1 MLRRFAIAV
10 YNYPILT
17 KTIKLPT
24 MSFFPYTFVLYD
36 TTKKIQ
42 LGRWGNHDDNKT
54 IIKTDYNNVDHCGP
68 CGLGKIKNI
77 K

>member
-1 MLRRFAIAV
+1 
-10 YNYPILT
+10 
-17 KTIKLPT
+17 
-24 MSFFPYTFVLYD
+24 MSFFPYTFVIYD

-54 IIKTDYNNVDHCGP
+54 IIKGDYNNVDHCGP

>member
-1 MLRRFAIAV
+1 VI
-10 YNYPILT
+10 
-17 KTIKLPT
+17 
-24 MSFFPYTFVLYD
+24 YD
-36 TTKKIQ
+36 KTKKIQ

-54 IIKTDYNNVDHCGP
+54 IIKGDYNNVDHCGP